1 GGGGGG
7 GGRGAARGPGRPA
20 AASRLGARRGR
31 GAAEGGEGEGGEG
44 EGGKGE
50 GKASSAGQ
58 EQVLGQASR
67 AGERDEAPARMKQA
81 LSAVSRETNA
91 RDVSAREEAQ
101 GSGTV
106 RTRGR
111 PAAVAVFAAPT
122 PGSVAPAQTGGDSG
136 HADGTATADPSR
148 SPPAPV
154 TLPPPGP
161 PASTR
166 PPPAAP

>member
-31 GAAEGGEGEGGEG
+31 GAAEGGRGEGGRG
-44 EGGKGE
+44 EGGQGE

-101 GSGTV
+101 GSGTL

-111 PAAVAVFAAPT
+111 PAAGAAFAPPPPPT
-122 PGSVAPAQTGGDSG
+122 GGSAPAG
-136 HADGTATADPSR
+136 
-148 SPPAPV
+148 
-154 TLPPPGP
+154 
-161 PASTR
+161 
-166 PPPAAP
+166 